1 MHRDPKSDV
10 KNSNNTTLD
19 HNNQTYKD
27 KHDNRSGQLDPNQ
40 DK

>member
-1 MHRDPKSDV
+1 MFGDPKTDV

-27 KHDNRSGQLDPNQ
+27 NHDNRLGQLDTN
-40 DK
+40 